1 MTPREKRFEKTD
13 RKNLIIDAPLW
24 RGLKLRAEKEER
36 TISALVRLILRDY
49 LDKK

>member
-1 MTPREKRFEKTD
+1 MTPRAKRFEKTD

-24 RGLKLRAEKEER
+24 RRLKAHAEKDER
-36 TISALVRLILRDY
+36 TISALVRLILKEY